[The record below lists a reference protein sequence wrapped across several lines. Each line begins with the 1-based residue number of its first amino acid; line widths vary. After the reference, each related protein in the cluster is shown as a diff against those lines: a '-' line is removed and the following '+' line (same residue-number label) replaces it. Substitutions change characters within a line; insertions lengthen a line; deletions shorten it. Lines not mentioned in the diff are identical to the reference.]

1 MKIEYDA
8 DKNATNIAKHG
19 LSLKVFE
26 LLDKSQAVSIA
37 DNRYDYG
44 EQRVRMFAHLAGR
57 LCVTVFTM
65 RGEVYRIIS
74 LRKANKRERDFYDNK
89 IK

>member
-8 DKNATNIAKHG
+8 DKNIANISKHG

-26 LLDKSQAVSIA
+26 LLDKSQALYIA

-44 EQRVRMFAHLAGR
+44 ETRVRMFAHLAGR
-57 LCVTVFTM
+57 LCVAVFTM
-65 RGEVYRIIS
+65 RGIIS
-74 LRKANKRERDFYDNK
+74 LRKANKRERDFYEKQNR
-89 IK
+89 